1 MLSRANLITDLAI
14 EPFVWLRWE
23 EPVAPPPLRATI
35 APPPLPQQADG
46 DGLAEDAFDGEGNG
60 AAAPPPPKMPDF
72 AALEQEHQAKLAALE
87 RDAFTKGYAQGERA
101 GMEAG
106 AKRAEAML
114 RRVALT
120 VEELGALRQ
129 TLANQSERQMVQL
142 ALMLARRIVHREVSL
157 DPELVA
163 AMAHV
168 ALKKLGTSSPATIR
182 LNPDD
187 YTVVAR
193 ESARW
198 TGTQVTVTPDPSIP
212 RGGCLVESEFGRVDA
227 TLESQFEEVTRALL
241 GDSGDATFGSPS
253 DPSSPNPNPER

>member
-1 MLSRANLITDLAI
+1 MLSRANLILDLPI

-23 EPVAPPPLRATI
+23 EPAAPPPLRAVAV
-35 APPPLPQQADG
+35 APPPIPH
-46 DGLAEDAFDGEGNG
+46 GLSEDGEVQEDLDGGEAAG
-60 AAAPPPPKMPDF
+60 APTRKMPDYE
-72 AALEQEHQAKLAALE
+72 ALEQEHQAKLAALE

-142 ALMLARRIVHREVSL
+142 ALMLSRRIVHREVSL

-168 ALKKLGTSSPATIR
+168 ALKKLGSSSPATIR

-227 TLESQFEEVTRALL
+227 TLETQFEEITRALL
-241 GDSGDATFGSPS
+241 GDSGDATFGAPPDS
-253 DPSSPNPNPER
+253 SSPPNNPER